1 MRARYPHA
9 GRAARVGSRNLLCCS
24 SSAAPCTAVAQ
35 RRDVGRCGVGARVG
49 ASPSSSARGRG
60 GREECARRARR
71 RREHDERSDGSR
83 ARVCGKTMGRGDRVD
98 ILGTKRKR
106 AEREMRGRVQS
117 LHARRSHRRDV
128 DHASL
133 INTSTTVLHHGFLRP
148 FMNGS
153 EVVYQLTRSV
163 RLKESSGTATE

>member
-1 MRARYPHA
+1 M
-9 GRAARVGSRNLLCCS
+9 V
-24 SSAAPCTAVAQ
+24 
-35 RRDVGRCGVGARVG
+35 
-49 ASPSSSARGRG
+49 
-60 GREECARRARR
+60 
-71 RREHDERSDGSR
+71 R
-83 ARVCGKTMGRGDRVD
+83 ARVCGKKMGRGDRVE
-98 ILGTKRKR
+98 ILGTERKR
-106 AEREMRGRVQS
+106 AEREMRARVQS

-133 INTSTTVLHHGFLRP
+133 INTSNTVFHHGFLRP